1 MMPFSYELLT
11 LEGLILVKPKVYAD
25 ERGYFME
32 LFKSSDMKLSG
43 ITGEFLQDNLSYSRK
58 GTVRDCTTR

>member
-1 MMPFSYELLT
+1 MPFSYELLT

-32 LFKSSDMKLSG
+32 LFKSSDMQFGG
-43 ITGEFLQDNLSYSRK
+43 ITGEFLQDNLSYSAK
-58 GTVRDCTTR
+58 VP